1 MELLELR
8 NHSNKSRKN
17 DRWVT
22 LCLAFVFS
30 FSAISFPGI
39 AFPAPALS
47 AVPGIHAKTRMFP
60 LPYSLSSTE
69 ISSNLL
75 SAEAQQL
82 AQQLNIE
89 TKLRRLEQLQ
99 LAATAASSAGGGA
112 AIEQR
117 LEVLELKQELTEIL
131 EQTRMEIDYA
141 RSALFLEEAIQTELV
156 RAYSSER
163 DTHVLE
169 SNLWSFRT
177 NGVLWTL
184 AEALS
189 IPTYSHPRYSISSG
203 TLGIL
208 AGLVPTAFSIVAARE
223 SQGGKFE
230 RPGFPNM
237 LAKIFDYK
245 VGPMVDYPPSVWQF
259 IHSPALD
266 SSGKSRIDLLI
277 EQWLEDKNIKIFT
290 SRTNKSQLD
299 RLTGNATQCLTVDL
313 LADRVAMLT
322 QLDALIALMNRPVL
336 ELMLAVRGGKHYP
349 EAG

>member
-1 MELLELR
+1 MIELDYL
-8 NHSNKSRKN
+8 SKSRCLE
-17 DRWVT
+17 RFYF
-22 LCLAFVFS
+22 LCLALLFA
-30 FSAISFPGI
+30 FSAVVS
-39 AFPAPALS
+39 PAASLA
-47 AVPGIHAKTRMFP
+47 AVSGAHAKTGRFP
-60 LPYSLSSTE
+60 SPYTLSNTE
-69 ISSNLL
+69 ISSSLL

-82 AQQLNIE
+82 AKQLNIE
-89 TKLRRLEQLQ
+89 TRLRRLEQLQ
-99 LAATAASSAGGGA
+99 QAVGATTAATASPSANGVS
-112 AIEQR
+112 IEQR
-117 LEVLELKQELTEIL
+117 LELLELKQELTEIL

-189 IPTYSHPRYSISSG
+189 IPTYSHPRYSVSSG

-223 SQGGKFE
+223 SKGGKFE

-245 VGPMVDYPPSVWQF
+245 VGPMVDYPPSVWTF
-259 IHSPALD
+259 LHSSPPHLAE
-266 SSGKSRIDLLI
+266 KSRIDILV
-277 EQWLEDKNIKIFT
+277 EEWLEDKNIKIFT

-299 RLTGNATQCLTVDL
+299 RLTGNATQNLSVDL

-336 ELMLAVRGGKHYP
+336 ELMLAVRGSKRYP
-349 EAG
+349 ESGLAQ